1 VRPSL
6 EYNTTVWS
14 PCTIQLHVD
23 DLLKNVQ
30 RNFSKRIPSLSLY
43 PYGERLAILNLDI
56 LELGRLRF
64 DLMFYYKVLN
74 HLTLINSN
82 SVFTMNTPPFC
93 LRANLPFL
101 QRPGNSSSRILHVF
115 YFFTEAFLLGIY
127 CLQTYDHHPLF
138 SPLNVILEQ
147 QI

>member
-1 VRPSL
+1 VRPIL

-14 PCTIQLHVD
+14 PCTIQLD

-43 PYGERLAILNLDI
+43 PYGERLAILNLDT

-74 HLTLINSN
+74 HLTLFNSN

-115 YFFTEAFLLGIY
+115 YFLQKHFCLEFIAYRLTTIILSSLL
-127 CLQTYDHHPLF
+127 
-138 SPLNVILEQ
+138 
-147 QI
+147 